1 MKFSRYNTIAVVD
14 DHTFVH
20 NGVGGDFHRLPT
32 TMWERVE
39 RFVAGTDSGEGL
51 VDELTMLVRARLVTA
66 DDVDELE
73 VLRSRHLRSKYGGGL
88 GLTIV
93 TSLGCNFDCPY
104 CFESKRPSLLKPAV
118 ADSLVAL
125 LDEAIAAGSP
135 SMNVTWMGGEPLL
148 GAAQLLDLSRVFID
162 RCDAA
167 GMEYSAGIL
176 TNGWHLT
183 TEMAARLASAR
194 VGQAQVTID
203 GPADVHDRYRPKKD
217 GGSSFDRILDNVVSA
232 IDHLQVN
239 IRVNLDSG
247 NLGRVEELMA
257 ILAARG
263 LAGKVRLTP
272 ARLTAI
278 ASADDAPSQSYQGGC
293 YSCSDYG
300 VVELEFDELAA
311 RYGFEARGLPRAI
324 GTPCTAVR
332 ATELVVGADGE
343 LWKCWDDIG
352 NNDEAIGTIFDH
364 KTANAQITKWLGYDP
379 FSDDDCRSCVALPG
393 CMGGCAHHDF
403 FGGRD
408 DRCGTFRFNHQ
419 RKVENEA
426 LRMSGQ
432 PAQATGLVHV
442 EASRLLASI
451 PVSSTPVSIGRTRRR
466 IDPETPALATTLAG

>member
-183 TEMAARLASAR
+183 TEMAARLASACR
-194 VGQAQVTID
+194 P
-203 GPADVHDRYRPKKD
+203 GP
-217 GGSSFDRILDNVVSA
+217 G
-232 IDHLQVN
+232 DH
-239 IRVNLDSG
+239 R
-247 NLGRVEELMA
+247 
-257 ILAARG
+257 
-263 LAGKVRLTP
+263 
-272 ARLTAI
+272 
-278 ASADDAPSQSYQGGC
+278 
-293 YSCSDYG
+293 
-300 VVELEFDELAA
+300 
-311 RYGFEARGLPRAI
+311 
-324 GTPCTAVR
+324 
-332 ATELVVGADGE
+332 
-343 LWKCWDDIG
+343 W
-352 NNDEAIGTIFDH
+352 
-364 KTANAQITKWLGYDP
+364 
-379 FSDDDCRSCVALPG
+379 PG
-393 CMGGCAHHDF
+393 
-403 FGGRD
+403 
-408 DRCGTFRFNHQ
+408 
-419 RKVENEA
+419 
-426 LRMSGQ
+426 
-432 PAQATGLVHV
+432 
-442 EASRLLASI
+442 
-451 PVSSTPVSIGRTRRR
+451 
-466 IDPETPALATTLAG
+466 